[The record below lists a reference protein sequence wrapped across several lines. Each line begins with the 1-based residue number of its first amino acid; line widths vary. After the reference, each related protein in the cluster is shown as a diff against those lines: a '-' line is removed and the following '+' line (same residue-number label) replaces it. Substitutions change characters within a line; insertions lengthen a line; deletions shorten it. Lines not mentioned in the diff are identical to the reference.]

1 VGEQRK
7 KPERGSR
14 QLFYRE
20 NEAAK
25 FPVLLE
31 EYLRVCDL
39 RPTDH
44 VLDVGCAE
52 GWYTLEFAQRVK
64 RAHGFDK
71 SVTRIREAKRLAK
84 ERGIRNATFEA
95 ASLIGYPVE
104 PLSYDMTL
112 FSGVWGARDVGLAEV
127 DRLLKGTR
135 RQFVARID
143 VVGQWERIAQLT
155 QLCDENGFDVLF
167 FPGKI
172 MIAGRRGEELRIPEV
187 PGVAFAATTALA
199 DHPIVRGAAGIGAV
213 EPAPDAD

>member
-1 VGEQRK
+1 MGEQGK

-20 NEAAK
+20 KEAAK

-39 RPTDH
+39 RPTDY

-52 GWYTLEFAQRVK
+52 GWYTLEFATRVK

-71 SVTRIREAKRLAK
+71 SVIRIREAKRLAK
-84 ERGIRNATFEA
+84 QRGIRNATFEPG
-95 ASLIGYPVE
+95 SVIDFPVE
-104 PLSYDMTL
+104 PLSYDMIL

-127 DRLLKGTR
+127 DKLLKGTR

-143 VVGQWERIAQLT
+143 VVGHWERIAQLT

-172 MIAGRRGEELRIPEV
+172 MIAGRRGEELRIPEI
-187 PGVAFAATTALA
+187 PGVAFAATGALA
-199 DHPIVRGAAGIGAV
+199 EHPIVRGAAAISAV
-213 EPAPDAD
+213 EPAREDD